1 MSQGNIE
8 NERLKSENEQLREE
22 IHALRKKERQLR
34 EIERTMRIISSRFVG
49 TFDMD
54 EIDASLADLGKLS
67 GASRA
72 YLFLLSGDSQL
83 MSNTHEWCAQGVRPE
98 IDNLQRLPTTI
109 FPWWK
114 DKLQKGETIHIKNV
128 SDMPK
133 EARTE
138 REILEKQD
146 IKSLLVLPVYTGN
159 RLKGFIG
166 FDNVYKTGD
175 WSVEDFRLLQTSSDI
190 IGNAIEHKKLEDLMR
205 ESEGRFR
212 KIYENMSVGLA
223 HVSLDFRILSANT
236 AYCRMLGYTEA
247 ELVGK
252 HLKDLTHPD
261 LVEENLKKQN
271 RLASGEID
279 HYRMEKLFIHKNG
292 HTVHGMLDANL
303 IRTRDGNP
311 SYFLGS
317 VIDITDLR
325 QAEEAQREFDRKI
338 GTLMRNLP
346 GMAYKC
352 VNLRDWPMQ
361 YVSDGCSPLTGYR
374 PDELVDNR
382 IISYGSLIHPDDR
395 DKVWKEVQKRIEAGK
410 HFELEYR
417 ILTKDQKEKWVW
429 ERGLCISYDQD
440 EKGIIEGFISD
451 ITHKVNRELE
461 LLKKHHAIENAIA
474 GVVFMDMEGIIEYI
488 NPELLRVLSF
498 KKQEVLG
505 KHIREFIRQENLPE
519 EVLDEI
525 KETGSWRGEMTVR
538 DKYDR
543 DFEVLCNASV
553 IKDNDNQP
561 IGLQGTVINITER
574 KKFEQELVKAKE
586 KAEESDRLKSAFLA
600 NMSHEI
606 RTPLNAIMGFAQL
619 LKEEK
624 IPVKKQEYYF
634 DTILSQSHF
643 LLQLI
648 NDIIDLS
655 KINANQ
661 IRLEKSTFSLNEF
674 LADLHQELMVK
685 MGHDE
690 SKQHLTL
697 TLNKGL
703 KDHQS
708 YIYTDL
714 IRLEQ
719 IFTNLL
725 SNAVKFT
732 EKGEIEF
739 GYRKRSQD
747 NLLFYV
753 RDTGIG
759 VPENK
764 RDKIFKRF
772 AQADE
777 SVTRKYGGTG
787 LGLSISKALTEL
799 MGGQIWLD
807 SETNKGSVFYFTLPL
822 QLQHYPV
829 REKTTATFKE
839 QHSWESKAILLVE
852 DDLSSRDLIKEF
864 LNSTGVNLFICETG
878 KEALNVFM
886 KNPDIDLILMD
897 IKLPDI
903 NGWELTRKIRL
914 YENNKRV
921 PIIAQTAYAMSE
933 DAQKCMDAGCDD
945 YISKPIDSLG
955 LLQKIG
961 KFI

>member
-1 MSQGNIE
+1 
-8 NERLKSENEQLREE
+8 
-22 IHALRKKERQLR
+22 
-34 EIERTMRIISSRFVG
+34 
-49 TFDMD
+49 
-54 EIDASLADLGKLS
+54 
-67 GASRA
+67 
-72 YLFLLSGDSQL
+72 
-83 MSNTHEWCAQGVRPE
+83 MSNTNEWCAHGVKPE
-98 IDNLQRLPTTI
+98 IQNLQNLPTTM
-109 FPWWK
+109 FPWWE
-114 DKLQKGETIHIKNV
+114 DKLQKGETIHVKNV
-128 SDMPK
+128 SDMPE
-133 EARTE
+133 EASTE

-159 RLKGFIG
+159 RLNGFIG
-166 FDNVYKTGD
+166 VDNVYKTGD
-175 WSVEDFRLLQTSSDI
+175 WSVEDVRLLQTASDI

-212 KIYENMSVGLA
+212 KIYENVSVGLA
-223 HVSLDFRILSANT
+223 HVSLDFRILSANK
-236 AYCRMLGYTEA
+236 AYCKMLGYSES

-261 LVEENLKKQN
+261 LVDENLKKQH

-279 HYRMEKLFIHKNG
+279 HYRMEKLFIHKKG
-292 HTVHGMLDANL
+292 HTVHGILDANL
-303 IRTRDGNP
+303 IRDRDSNP

-317 VIDITDLR
+317 VIDITDLK

-338 GTLMRNLP
+338 RTLMGNLP

-352 VNLRDWPMQ
+352 INLREWPMQ
-361 YVSDGCSPLTGYR
+361 YVSDGCLELTGYS

-382 IISYGSLIHPDDR
+382 NISYGSLIHPDDR
-395 DKVWKEVQKRIEAGK
+395 DKVWKEVQERVGAGK

-417 ILTKDQKEKWVW
+417 IHTKDQKEKWVW

-440 EKGIIEGFISD
+440 GKGIIEGFISD
-451 ITHKVNRELE
+451 VTHKVNRELE

-474 GVVFMDMEGIIEYI
+474 GIVFLDMEGIIEYT
-488 NPELLRVLSF
+488 NPELLRVLSYR
-498 KKQEVLG
+498 KEEAMG
-505 KHIREFIRQENLPE
+505 KHVREFIRQENLPE
-519 EVLDEI
+519 AVLDEI
-525 KETGSWRGEMTVR
+525 KVTGSWRGEMTVR

-543 DFEVLCNASV
+543 DFEVLCHASV

-561 IGLQGTVINITER
+561 IGIQGTVINISER
-574 KKFEQELVKAKE
+574 KKFEQELIKAKE

-624 IPVKKQEYYF
+624 IPVKKQQYYF

-661 IRLEKSTFSLNEF
+661 IRLEKSTFSLNDF
-674 LADLHQELMVK
+674 LADIYQEFMVK
-685 MGHDE
+685 MTHEGKE
-690 SKQHLTL
+690 HLSF

-703 KDHQS
+703 KGHQS

-732 EKGEIEF
+732 EKGGIEF

-759 VPENK
+759 VPEDK
-764 RDKIFKRF
+764 RDKIFERF

-777 SVTRKYGGTG
+777 SVTRKFGGTG
-787 LGLSISKALTEL
+787 LGLSISKALIEL
-799 MGGQIWLD
+799 MGGQIWVD
-807 SETNKGSVFYFTLPL
+807 SEMDKGSVFYFTLPL
-822 QLQHYPV
+822 QLQNYPA
-829 REKTTATFKE
+829 REKAKATSQK
-839 QHSWESKAILLVE
+839 QNTWEGRSILLVE
-852 DDLSSRDLIKEF
+852 DDLSSRDLMKEF
-864 LNSTGVNLFICETG
+864 LNSTGVNLLVCETG
-878 KEALNVFM
+878 EEAIDLYL

-903 NGWELTRKIRL
+903 NGWELTRKIRS
-914 YENNKRV
+914 YENNKKV

-933 DAQKCMDAGCDD
+933 DAQKSMDAGCDD
-945 YISKPIDSLG
+945 YISKPIDSLV

-961 KFI
+961 KFMQ